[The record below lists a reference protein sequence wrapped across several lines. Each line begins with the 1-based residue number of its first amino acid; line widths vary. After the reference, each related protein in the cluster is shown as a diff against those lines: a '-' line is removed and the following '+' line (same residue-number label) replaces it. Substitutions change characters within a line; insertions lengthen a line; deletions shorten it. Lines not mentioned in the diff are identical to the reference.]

1 MIPILYDMGETEFLS
16 NGIGRLSDCISC
28 KVVEER
34 DGIYEC
40 TFVYPMTGVH
50 YDEIKEGRIIYC
62 THDDTRNPQ
71 PFDIYKRSAP
81 MSGLVTFYAHHISY
95 RLGNVI
101 CKPFTASSAAQVFA
115 TIKDKT
121 MNDCPFEFWTDK
133 EATGNFYLTSP
144 KAVKELLGG
153 TQGSVLD
160 VYGKGDYEWDK
171 WQVKLYLNRGS
182 DTDVEIRYGKNLA
195 DIQQDLDYGQTY
207 SAIAPFWYDASAD
220 ESVFLPEG
228 IIVAENA
235 VMYDDLTTETG
246 KTLETENGEPL
257 EAAYTLIKAV
267 PMDLS
272 DRWETRPT
280 EQQLRDKA
288 TSILNASDA
297 WLPKENIQVDFIAL
311 WQSDEYAEY
320 APLQRVRLCDTV
332 SVIYP
337 ELGVQ
342 GIRKRVIKV
351 EYDSLLDRYTS
362 IELGQAQTSFPSVL
376 KADTV
381 TEVLKT
387 VPTKSSLEN
396 AISAA
401 TQLIT
406 GGLGGHVVIG
416 TNADGQPNEILI
428 LDTEDI
434 ATAVNVLRINENG
447 IGFSSDGYDGTYRS
461 AWTLDGHFVADFIDT
476 GTLTGNIIKT
486 GIITDKLGKNYWNLE
501 TGDISI
507 TFDPGSGAAV
517 TQADLQRVENN
528 ARTWADDAESNAKDY
543 VDESFLDVPTH
554 TEVTGE
560 IEANIRGLRTEFASE
575 YSIKGDTTTQVQLWY
590 YESTSPTQLFGG
602 EWSTTAPTWSEG
614 TYIWEKNRYIKGDGT
629 YTESDPVCKTGH
641 TGVGEPGQPG
651 DSAYTLW
658 ISTDKGTSTPKE
670 TPLTVTF
677 TAHVGQ
683 GETNDIDPSGSILA
697 YTWYQIR
704 DGGVQ
709 EFAGGGKT
717 YTVTVTDGYCDDRS
731 SVWFGIVG
739 DAEFYYLMDENGN
752 ILKDEND
759 YPLEVA

>member
-1 MIPILYDMGETEFLS
+1 MIPILYEQGETEFLS
-16 NGIGRLSDCISC
+16 NGIGRLSDCLSC
-28 KVVEER
+28 TVEEER

-40 TFVYPMTGVH
+40 TFVYPMTGQH
-50 YDEIKEGRIIYC
+50 YADIKEGRIIYC
-62 THDDTRNPQ
+62 THDQTKTPQ

-81 MSGLVTFYAHHISY
+81 MSGAVTFYAHHISY

-101 CKPFTASSAAQVFA
+101 LEPFSAGSCAEVFA
-115 TIKDKT
+115 TLKT
-121 MNDCPFEFWTDK
+121 HTLNECPFDFWTDK
-133 EATGNFYLTSP
+133 SVTADYHLTAPRSI
-144 KAVKELLGG
+144 KEMLGG

-171 WQVKLYLNRGS
+171 FLVKLYLNRGTE
-182 DTDVEIRYGKNLA
+182 TDVEIRYGKNLE
-195 DIQQDLDYGQTY
+195 DIKQELDYSGTY
-207 SAIAPFWYDASAD
+207 SAVAPFWYDETSQ
-220 ESVFLPEG
+220 ESMYLPEG
-228 IIVAENA
+228 IIIADDA
-235 VMYDDLTTETG
+235 IIYDDLTIENG
-246 KTLETENGEPL
+246 EALETEDGEAL

-272 DRWETRPT
+272 DQWETRPT

-288 TSILNASDA
+288 VALLASSDA
-297 WLPKENIQVDFIAL
+297 WIPDENIEVDFIAL
-311 WQSDEYAEY
+311 WDTPEYAQY
-320 APLQRVRLCDTV
+320 APLQRVKLCDKV

-337 ELGVQ
+337 QLGVNALKKQ
-342 GIRKRVIKV
+342 VIKV
-351 EYDSLLDRYTS
+351 EYDSLLDRYNYM
-362 IELGQAQTSFPSVL
+362 ELGKAQTSFPSMIE
-376 KADTV
+376 AST
-381 TEVLKT
+381 TSEILKT
-387 VPTKSSLEN
+387 VPSKSTMEN
-396 AISAA
+396 AIAAA

-434 ATAVNVLRINENG
+434 ATAEKVLRINENG
-447 IGFSSDGYDGTYRS
+447 IGFSSDGYEGTYRS

-476 GTLTGNIIKT
+476 GTLNGNIIKT

-543 VDESFLDVPTH
+543 VDESLLDVPTH

-560 IEANIRGLRTEFASE
+560 IEASINGLRTEFASE
-575 YSIKGDTTTQVQLWY
+575 YSIKGDTTTQVQLWF

-602 EWSTTAPTWSEG
+602 QWSTTAPTWSEG

-641 TGVGEPGQPG
+641 TGASIQGDPGE
-651 DSAYTLW
+651 DAYNLW

-683 GETNDIDPSGSILA
+683 GDTNDIDPNGNLLYYS
-697 YTWYQIR
+697 WFQIR

-717 YTVTVTDGYCDDRS
+717 YTVTVTDGYCDDKAN
-731 SVWFGIVG
+731 VWFGIV
-739 DAEFYYLMDENGN
+739 DDQTYYYLMDESGN
-752 ILKDEND
+752 VITDENN